1 MYKRQAINPVNLVA
15 LALLSTSRLALDER
29 ALTRV
34 LDLHL
39 ALLRQVPYSPH
50 TTLPDGDGQ
59 ALIEHVR
66 GMNLVAEQKDALGR
80 ILYLDEGNAVLMT
93 YYRNN
98 VLHIFALPALLA
110 SFFLSSSRMSRELLG
125 QYVHALYPYL
135 QAELFLRWTPE
146 QLDAV
151 IDQWLTALVEQ
162 GLLRQD
168 NDTYIRPAP
177 SSRQFVLLTLLART
191 ITQTLQR
198 FYMATSLLLNS
209 GQNSLSA
216 EELEDLCV
224 MMAQRLSILH
234 GLNAPEFFD
243 KTLFRHFIQTLLE
256 QGVLHADAQGKLGY
270 HDKLG
275 ELAEGVAKRVLSAEL
290 RLSIRQV
297 ALHREDG
304 LETSTI

>member
-1 MYKRQAINPVNLVA
+1 
-15 LALLSTSRLALDER
+15 
-29 ALTRV
+29 
-34 LDLHL
+34 
-39 ALLRQVPYSPH
+39 
-50 TTLPDGDGQ
+50 
-59 ALIEHVR
+59 
-66 GMNLVAEQKDALGR
+66 
-80 ILYLDEGNAVLMT
+80 MT

-98 VLHIFALPALLA
+98 VLHIFALPGLLA

-125 QYVHALYPYL
+125 RYVRALYPYL

-146 QLDAV
+146 QLNEV
-151 IDQWLTALVEQ
+151 IDQWLTALVAQ
-162 GLLRQD
+162 GLLRQEGEL
-168 NDTYIRPAP
+168 YMRPAP

-209 GQNSLSA
+209 GQHTLNA
-216 EELEDLCV
+216 EELEELCV

-243 KTLFRHFIQTLLE
+243 KTLFRHFIQTLVRE
-256 QGVLHADAQGKLGY
+256 GVLQPDGDGKLGY
-270 HDKLG
+270 HDKLA

-297 ALHREDG
+297 ALHRD
-304 LETSTI
+304 ETPEPEAVE

>member
-1 MYKRQAINPVNLVA
+1 
-15 LALLSTSRLALDER
+15 
-29 ALTRV
+29 
-34 LDLHL
+34 
-39 ALLRQVPYSPH
+39 
-50 TTLPDGDGQ
+50 
-59 ALIEHVR
+59 
-66 GMNLVAEQKDALGR
+66 
-80 ILYLDEGNAVLMT
+80 MT

-98 VLHIFALPALLA
+98 ILHIFALPALLA
-110 SFFLSSSRMSRELLG
+110 SFFLSSSRMSRELVG
-125 QYVHALYPYL
+125 QYVKALYPYL

-146 QLDAV
+146 QLDEV
-151 IDQWLTALVEQ
+151 IDQWLDALVAQ
-162 GLLRQD
+162 GLLRFE
-168 NDTYIRPAP
+168 NGVYLRPAP
-177 SSRQFVLLTLLART
+177 SSRQFVLLTLLARS

-209 GQNSLSA
+209 GQNTLSA

-243 KTLFRHFIQTLLE
+243 KTLFRHFIQTLIDRD
-256 QGVLHADAQGKLGY
+256 VLRPDGQGKLGY

-297 ALHREDG
+297 ALHRDEPV
-304 LETSTI
+304 EVAPA